1 MDKVAVI
8 NWPTVVSFCFVSS
21 TFRLILYNRLSF
33 KIQVKDPSD
42 SQQIDQVLFVRSF
55 VIFYLRKK
63 KFSFQELELPRAK
76 EISEEVQNF
85 IKSPYDYTITPT
97 ANGNGI
103 KELLPLMCLILEQK
117 FRFLSDDDNSFTV
130 DIPGVQGKPF

>member
-1 MDKVAVI
+1 MIVNKLI
-8 NWPTVVSFCFVSS
+8 RFYSFHRYF
-21 TFRLILYNRLSF
+21 LLEKN
-33 KIQVKDPSD
+33 
-42 SQQIDQVLFVRSF
+42 
-55 VIFYLRKK
+55 
-63 KFSFQELELPRAK
+63 FSFQELELSRTK

-130 DIPGVQGKPF
+130 DIPGVQG